1 MSGSYYSTQGFHV
14 GKSSTGKAPGSRRG
28 KGLPC
33 HREDPGSE
41 AEISTMVWSPM
52 EMDGAPSSSVV
63 NGFSVGKDEDVPSG
77 RRVRRGLRDPVVIP
91 NVPIAPTVGG
101 HGTLQSTSDRINEF
115 RRKGNHAFK
124 MKDYE
129 RACAKY
135 SSAIVSSLSL
145 PESEKAGLP
154 LLYCNRAAAYLALG
168 KPVEALEDCR
178 SGMKLNAA
186 HHKCRFRA
194 VTCLVRMG
202 RFSEARGMARGV
214 VGTQAGTGRI
224 ENSIAAEVDKRT
236 REIDE
241 AEKALEGY
249 LVALVAGRFGTME
262 ALKMAYK
269 EVEAHVPHDE
279 ALLVSL
285 VVGHI
290 QLGDFSGA
298 DRILDVV
305 LKQRGSN
312 PPAWAGWCRVQT
324 CFFKADYV
332 QCGRNLEALDGLLKL
347 RAAERTGNEVIGSPR
362 VVPIENQDD
371 GSMLRILALPD
382 RASVESLRQEI
393 GALQGLK
400 DQAQAQMHKRAF
412 NDAIETYSR
421 ALSSPQLSPA
431 MAAIL
436 FSNRAASHQS
446 VGQHALALA
455 DCCMAVAISPHF
467 AKPHS
472 RMAGLLS
479 DLGLYLDAQKSI
491 EHAVA
496 CAATPK
502 QRSEYQN
509 TRNSLSHHLR
519 QQMDHTRLLGL
530 RHGASAVDGKRAYRK
545 LALKL
550 HPDKT
555 SQATNR
561 IQFQLTEDGARLLT
575 AEDTRQQVLEQAT
588 WLFKQLGE
596 AQDAMMLD
604 S

>member
-1 MSGSYYSTQGFHV
+1 MSSEYSSDHYSVRGFHI
-14 GKSSTGKAPGSRRG
+14 GKSTSGKTPGSRRS
-28 KGLPC
+28 KGLPS
-33 HREDPGSE
+33 HRGDPDSE
-41 AEISTMVWSPM
+41 AAEVSTMVWSPM

-63 NGFSVGKDEDVPSG
+63 NGFSIGKVDDGPTD
-77 RRVRRGLRDPVVIP
+77 RRMRRGLRDSVVIP
-91 NVPIAPTVGG
+91 NVPIALRVGG
-101 HGTLQSTSDRINEF
+101 RGTDQSTSDRINEF

-129 RACAKY
+129 RACAMY
-135 SSAIVSSLSL
+135 SSAILSSLSL
-145 PESEKAGLP
+145 PEWEKAGLP

-168 KPVEALEDCR
+168 KPVEALEDCL
-178 SGMKLNAA
+178 SGMKLNSA

-214 VGTQAGTGRI
+214 VGTEAGADTI
-224 ENSIAAEVDKRT
+224 ENSITAELSKRT

-241 AEKALEGY
+241 AEKALVGY
-249 LVALVAGRFGTME
+249 LDALVAGRFASTE

-269 EVEAHVPHDE
+269 EVEAHVPHSE

-298 DRILDVV
+298 DRVLDVV
-305 LKQRGSN
+305 LKQRGSQ

-324 CFFKADYV
+324 CFFKADYL

-347 RAAERTGNEVIGSPR
+347 KAVEGAGNEVA
-362 VVPIENQDD
+362 VENQNG
-371 GSMLRILALPD
+371 GSMLRVLAVPD
-382 RASVESLRQEI
+382 RALIESLRLEI
-393 GALQGLK
+393 GALQDLK

-412 NDAIETYSR
+412 SDAIETYSR
-421 ALSSPQLSPA
+421 ALTSPQMSPA

-436 FSNRAASHQS
+436 FSNRAASYQS
-446 VGQHALALA
+446 LGQHALALA

-491 EHAVA
+491 ELAVA
-496 CAATPK
+496 CAASAK
-502 QRSEYQN
+502 QRAEYQN
-509 TRNSLSHHLR
+509 TRNSLSHHRR

-530 RHGASAVDGKRAYRK
+530 HHGASAVDGKRAYRK

-561 IQFQLTEDGARLLT
+561 IRFQLTGDGARLLT

-596 AQDAMMLD
+596 AQDAVTLA
-604 S
+604 